1 VDDDSPPAE
10 DFFAPGSPFAFVYA
24 AMLGATVGGQVLGI
38 GVDALLGVH
47 NVAAPAA
54 CSLLLEGFAAARL
67 GARVEGHP
75 LEARRAGVISGTY
88 TLALLGVSI
97 PLLAWFALSGQVTA
111 PGDAFAWT
119 PLRAAAVLAA
129 LAAGVPVRW
138 GLMMLLRR
146 RAR

>member
-1 VDDDSPPAE
+1 VDDDSPAAE

-47 NVAAPAA
+47 SVAAPAA
-54 CSLLLEGFAAARL
+54 CSLLLEAFAAARL
-67 GARVEGHP
+67 GARVAGHP
-75 LEARRAGVISGTY
+75 LEARRAAVVSGTY

-97 PLLAWFALSGQVTA
+97 PLLGWFALSGQVTA
-111 PGDAFAWT
+111 PGDAFTWT
-119 PLRAAAVLAA
+119 PLRAVAVLAA
-129 LAAGVPVRW
+129 FAAGVPVRW
-138 GLMMLLRR
+138 GLMVLFGR

>member
-1 VDDDSPPAE
+1 MDDDSPAAE

-24 AMLGATVGGQVLGI
+24 AMLGATVAGQVLGI

-54 CSLLLEGFAAARL
+54 CSLLLEAFAAARL

-75 LEARRAGVISGTY
+75 LEARRAGVVSGIY
-88 TLALLGVSI
+88 TLALLAISI
-97 PLLAWFALSGQVTA
+97 PLLGWFALSGHVTA
-111 PGDAFAWT
+111 PGDAFTWT